1 MTEEAVP
8 PVVEPVASTTAPA
21 TVAGSVAGSVA
32 DPVEDERPYLAEVF
46 GLAKKLDGTWP
57 LFARSLDPA
66 TDPARLRG
74 RYRSAAVS
82 TARWSIRRRN
92 VDGYVSLLA
101 LLLMFAVACTVLVTI
116 FSVDSW
122 QELGSAVGGLVV
134 FFGIVAWAENR
145 RHRLLFRFL
154 INPLVNVVGFGCFPV
169 ALYGRYASG
178 PASAIDLAGRWWM
191 PIVQSI
197 GVFCVGLILAWAPV
211 QGAMRLWDRESPT
224 FPAEPL
230 FEHLTTILARTE
242 PDRRGQLPPK
252 ARQEILT
259 LLAKV
264 AVLLRAGIP
273 AAARGGTSLTRAV
286 VRARAIEAS
295 KAVADLQLWIALPS
309 PTSHDDFRTRIAE
322 LTRTILLGEYDRLPI
337 RETTPEATRRT
348 WHARVVETTRTLII
362 ALVPLAVLL
371 VVHRLGLT
379 LPSPFDDG
387 ALIAALAWAVV
398 LLLGLLDPNF
408 PTHLAAVR
416 DLTSLN
422 PFTEKNSGRR
432 LSP

>member
-8 PVVEPVASTTAPA
+8 PVVEPIASTTAPA
-21 TVAGSVAGSVA
+21 TVAE
-32 DPVEDERPYLAEVF
+32 PVEDERPYLAEMF

-66 TDPARLRG
+66 TDPACLRG
-74 RYRSAAVS
+74 RYRAVAAS
-82 TARWSIRRRN
+82 TARWSIRRRDAEGN
-92 VDGYVSLLA
+92 VALYA
-101 LLLMFAVACTVLVTI
+101 LLLMIAIVCTALAMV

-122 QELGSAVGGLVV
+122 QEIIRAVGGLVV
-134 FFGIVAWAENR
+134 FLRIAWWSESR
-145 RHRLLFRFL
+145 RHRPLFRL
-154 INPLVNVVGFGCFPV
+154 LVDPLVNVVGFGCFLV
-169 ALYGRYASG
+169 AVYGRYASG
-178 PASAIDLAGRWWM
+178 PPWVVDLAGRSWM
-191 PIVQSI
+191 PIAQSI
-197 GVFCVGLILAWAPV
+197 GVFCATTVLFWGLVNGVMW
-211 QGAMRLWDRESPT
+211 LWDRESPT

-242 PDRRGQLPPK
+242 PDRRGHLPPK

-264 AVLLRAGIP
+264 AVLLRVGIP

-295 KAVADLQLWIALPS
+295 RAVIDLQLWIALPS
-309 PTSHDDFRTRIAE
+309 PTTYDEFRTRIAE
-322 LTRTILLGEYDRLPI
+322 LTRTILTGEYDRLPS
-337 RETTPEATRRT
+337 RETTPEAMRRT
-348 WHARVVETTRTLII
+348 WHARVLEAARTLII

-371 VVHRLGLT
+371 IVHRLGLT

>member
-1 MTEEAVP
+1 MTEEAAP
-8 PVVEPVASTTAPA
+8 PVVEPVASATAPA
-21 TVAGSVAGSVA
+21 TVADPAAG
-32 DPVEDERPYLAEVF
+32 PVEDERLYLAEVF

-101 LLLMFAVACTVLVTI
+101 LLLMFAVACTVLVTV

-122 QELGSAVGGLVV
+122 QELRRAAGGLVV
-134 FFGIVAWAENR
+134 FFVIAWWSENR
-145 RHRLLFRFL
+145 RHRPLFRL
-154 INPLVNVVGFGCFPV
+154 IDSLVSVVGLGCFPV

-178 PASAIDLAGRWWM
+178 PAWAVGLAGEWWM

-197 GVFCVGLILAWAPV
+197 GVFCVGLVLAWAPV

-224 FPAEPL
+224 FPTEPL
-230 FEHLTTILARTE
+230 FEHLTTILTRME
-242 PDRRGQLPPK
+242 PDHRGRLPPK

-295 KAVADLQLWIALPS
+295 KAVVDLQLWIALPS
-309 PTSHDDFRTRIAE
+309 PTAYDDFRTQIAD
-322 LTRTILLGEYDRLPI
+322 LTRTILTGEYDRLPT

-348 WHARVVETTRTLII
+348 WHARAVETTRTLII

-371 VVHRLGLT
+371 AVHRLGLT

-422 PFTEKNSGRR
+422 PFTEKNPGRR